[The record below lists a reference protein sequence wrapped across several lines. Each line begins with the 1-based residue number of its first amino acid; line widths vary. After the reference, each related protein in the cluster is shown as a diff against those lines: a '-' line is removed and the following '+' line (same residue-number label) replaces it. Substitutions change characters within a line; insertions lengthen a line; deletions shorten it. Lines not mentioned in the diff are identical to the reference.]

1 MSVFV
6 EIFNDTFGG
15 DFKDPN
21 DKQFVKKCFDTWLR
35 YGKTISFEDVISTI
49 LADAVWKKL
58 EKPSHDD
65 KYCWFGE
72 SIECF
77 LNKAN
82 IEAKDGDFK
91 GEGDNPR
98 YIKPDLSFIS
108 GQERVIV
115 EIKSPSR
122 NNFLYPKK
130 DIIRLAKIKAAHSNI
145 RTYMVIMNDS
155 EDYTPDEWNK
165 EFQCR
170 SNTTLTKDYKMQ
182 VVPCICPPFSIL
194 TADPNGKKRILTL
207 HLFEIK
213 SY

>member
-145 RTYMVIMNDS
+145 STYVVIMNDS
-155 EDYTPDEWNK
+155 ITETPKEWVKHLERLFNN
-165 EFQCR
+165 EIG
-170 SNTTLTKDYKMQ
+170 SPLTNGQK
-182 VVPCICPPFSIL
+182 VRFIPPSIL
-194 TADPNGKKRILTL
+194 IIDEAKKRLSL
-207 HLFEIK
+207 HLFEIG
-213 SY
+213 